1 MAAPILMMK
10 RIIIVK
16 KIRLITSLFFAIA
29 ISFFIYYNKMGYKK
43 DEPGDYCGTESS
55 GRFEQLIS
63 TAVIDGEISMSKG
76 ASLWGHSL
84 SELRRL
90 VATLI

>member
-1 MAAPILMMK
+1 MNPEIIAERKAADVL
-10 RIIIVK
+10 
-16 KIRLITSLFFAIA
+16 S
-29 ISFFIYYNKMGYKK
+29 N
-43 DEPGDYCGTESS
+43 
-55 GRFEQLIS
+55 S